1 MAKGKLTLM
10 IDKKVLLRY
19 KRFCKGEGFVISQ
32 RLENFMKHDLL
43 KKFWEIK
50 V

>member
-1 MAKGKLTLM
+1 MAKPKLTLT
-10 IDKKVLLRY
+10 INKNVLAKY
-19 KRFCKGEGFVISQ
+19 KRFCKREGFIISQ
-32 RLENFMKHDLL
+32 RLENFMKHDML

>member
-1 MAKGKLTLM
+1 MAKAKLTVAINPLVLRKY
-10 IDKKVLLRY
+10 KK
-19 KRFCKGEGFVISQ
+19 FCAKEGFIISQ

>member
-1 MAKGKLTLM
+1 MVKSKLTLA
-10 IDKKVLLRY
+10 INPAVLRRY
-19 KRFCKGEGFVISQ
+19 KQFCAKEGFIISQ
-32 RLENFMKHDLL
+32 RLENFMKHDML